1 MYRNYGKVE
10 RIIAWII
17 ENGENLVEEDR
28 RYKEEVK
35 KAETEKRI
43 PRKECPLAHD
53 LHILLQEL
61 DELSYL
67 HGYRDCHQVSNL
79 LREEE

>member
-28 RYKEEVK
+28 KFKNEAK
-35 KAETEKRI
+35 KAKAEDLI
-43 PRKECPLAHD
+43 PRRECPLRD
-53 LHILLQEL
+53 ELYDLLQEL
-61 DELSYL
+61 DEMSYL

>member
-35 KAETEKRI
+35 KAEAEKRI
-43 PRKECPLAHD
+43 PRKECPLID
-53 LHILLQEL
+53 NLHTLLQEL
-61 DELSYL
+61 VEMSYL